1 MPDSTLHRLLDDHL
15 RLPPEYRSQLS
26 KLQLSN
32 HLPMAL
38 QALHAMGAGET
49 RLRAFRAAYVPR
61 FEGACAPPPANAVAD
76 WRALRGQADAYPA
89 LLASFMAMQD
99 ALGTEAT
106 LRRVLPDLW
115 PGVAAAALH
124 GLIRTAHA
132 LESGHAAE
140 TAHAL
145 AYWAWRWQPLAAPSI
160 ATLSALRATPPA
172 APGAMTFSDWST
184 ALAQQAEG
192 WRPEGGLISQRMDAA
207 QAAPAY
213 QALAGALAP
222 APELL
227 KALATF
233 AAQRYA
239 QTGNFTLLHLCTGC
253 RAARVLL
260 PFAEDPEAASR
271 YLLRAYTAGYLAS
284 GAGVAETA
292 APIAPLEWDAVRHAA
307 MASDDEHVVKLVHA
321 CREQAAAY
329 GAGPW
334 LQAAARAVAA

>member
-1 MPDSTLHRLLDDHL
+1 MPESTLHRLLDDNL
-15 RLPPEYRSQLS
+15 RLPPEYRS
-26 KLQLSN
+26 QLSN

-38 QALHAMGAGET
+38 QALHAMGAGEA
-49 RLRAFRAAYVPR
+49 RLRTFWAAYVPR
-61 FEGACAPPPANAVAD
+61 FAGAGAPPPAAAVAD
-76 WRALRGQADAYPA
+76 WRALRGRADAYPA
-89 LLASFMAMQD
+89 LLASLMAMQA

-140 TAHAL
+140 MAHAL
-145 AYWAWRWQPLAAPSI
+145 AYWAWRWQPLATPSI
-160 ATLSALRATPPA
+160 TTLAVPPAAPPA
-172 APGAMTFSDWST
+172 APGAMVFSDWST
-184 ALAQQAEG
+184 ALAQQAQA
-192 WRPEGGLISQRMDAA
+192 WWPEGGLISQRMDAA

-222 APELL
+222 APDLL
-227 KALATF
+227 AQLATF
-233 AAQRYA
+233 ATQRYA

-260 PFAEDPEAASR
+260 PFADDLEAASR
-271 YLLRAYTAGYLAS
+271 QLVQAYTAGYLAS
-284 GAGVAETA
+284 GAGVAEPVSPGLATG
-292 APIAPLEWDAVRHAA
+292 WDAVLHAA
-307 MASDDEHVVKLVHA
+307 MASDDDHVIKLVHT
-321 CREQAAAY
+321 CREQAAVY

-334 LQAAARAVAA
+334 LQAAARAVAG

>member
-1 MPDSTLHRLLDDHL
+1 MPASTLHRLLDDNL
-15 RLPPEYRSQLS
+15 RLPPEYRG
-26 KLQLSN
+26 QLSN

-38 QALHAMGAGET
+38 QALHAMGADEG
-49 RLRAFRAAYVPR
+49 RLRAFQAAYVPR
-61 FEGACAPPPANAVAD
+61 FNGACAPPPAPAPPD
-76 WRALRGQADAYPA
+76 WRALRGCSDAYPE
-89 LLASFMAMQD
+89 LLASLISMQ
-99 ALGTEAT
+99 AAHGTEAT
-106 LRRVLPDLW
+106 LRRVLPHLW

-140 TAHAL
+140 VAHAL

-160 ATLSALRATPPA
+160 APPA
-172 APGAMTFSDWST
+172 APGTMAFRDWST
-184 ALAQQAEG
+184 ALVRQSEG

-213 QALAGALAP
+213 QALAGALAA
-222 APELL
+222 APRTLRQ
-227 KALATF
+227 LATF

-260 PFAEDPEAASR
+260 PFVDEIEAASR
-271 YLLRAYTAGYLAS
+271 YLVRAYTAGYLAS
-284 GAGVAETA
+284 GAGVAERGLPDVATGWGGVLDA
-292 APIAPLEWDAVRHAA
+292 AK
-307 MASDDEHVVKLVHA
+307 ASDDEHVIKLVHA
-321 CREQAAAY
+321 CRQQAAVY

-334 LQAAARAVAA
+334 LPAAARAVTG